1 MAEKPIAGTLAWT
14 FARIHVATTFV
25 LTYTTRVSKL
35 QQQLKQARPFASL
48 AVETFL
54 NLQRTA
60 ERLGA
65 EEQTLLRSAGLSSPQ
80 YNVLRILRGAGT
92 EGHPCQEIGARMLTR
107 VPDVTRLV
115 DRLVEAGYAER
126 SRQDH
131 DRRVVRVRILKAG
144 LTLLEKLDAPV
155 DALPTRLFAALSQ
168 SELQKLNLLL
178 VKARGDA

>member
-1 MAEKPIAGTLAWT
+1 
-14 FARIHVATTFV
+14 
-25 LTYTTRVSKL
+25 VSKL

-65 EEQTLLRSAGLSSPQ
+65 EEHALLRTAGLSAPQ
-80 YNVLRILRGAGT
+80 YNVLRILRGAGP

-115 DRLVEAGYAER
+115 DRLVDAGYVER
-126 SRQDH
+126 SRNDA
-131 DRRVVRVRILKAG
+131 DRRVVRVRILKTG
-144 LTLLEKLDAPV
+144 ISLLDKLDAPV
-155 DALPTRLFAALSQ
+155 DALPTTLFAALSQ
-168 SELQKLNLLL
+168 TELQTLNELL
-178 VKARGDA
+178 VKARGEH

>member
-1 MAEKPIAGTLAWT
+1 
-14 FARIHVATTFV
+14 
-25 LTYTTRVSKL
+25 
-35 QQQLKQARPFASL
+35 
-48 AVETFL
+48 
-54 NLQRTA
+54 
-60 ERLGA
+60 
-65 EEQTLLRSAGLSSPQ
+65 
-80 YNVLRILRGAGT
+80 
-92 EGHPCQEIGARMLTR
+92 MLTR

-155 DALPTRLFAALSQ
+155 DALPTQLFAALSQ